1 MKKLVPILLA
11 IVLTISFTGCT
22 DPASSSFSDTS
33 TDTSSYA
40 NSMIS
45 SEDTLTESDIAGSE
59 PKVSR
64 SASSKLISSRTVS
77 AKAPVSSTAPR
88 KEISVLIPPG
98 FTVRKIAAR
107 MEAKGVCK
115 ADEFIKAANT
125 GDFSDYSVTNGI
137 TDPQKRCYRL
147 EGYLYPDTYTF
158 YENSDPEDVIKKILQ
173 NTQKK
178 LIGKYSRSDMTLD
191 QIITLASLIEK
202 EGGGN
207 SKESGKISSVLH
219 NRLKQGKVL
228 QLDAPIYYLENEM
241 GDADTQKYK
250 IWYNTYNY
258 QDREVKYDCPGLP
271 AGAICSPSAAS
282 LKAAADPEDTDY
294 LFFGSDKNKN
304 YFYAVTYDEFK
315 EKGAELGVT
324 VK

>member
-11 IVLTISFTGCT
+11 IVLTISFIGCT
-22 DPASSSFSDTS
+22 DSASSSFSDTS

-40 NSMIS
+40 NSIIS

-178 LIGKYSRSDMTLD
+178 LNGKYSHPDMTLD
-191 QIITLASLIEK
+191 QLITLASLIEK

-250 IWYNTYNY
+250 IWYNTYN
-258 QDREVKYDCPGLP
+258 KSGYDCPGLP

>member
-1 MKKLVPILLA
+1 
-11 IVLTISFTGCT
+11 
-22 DPASSSFSDTS
+22 
-33 TDTSSYA
+33 
-40 NSMIS
+40 
-45 SEDTLTESDIAGSE
+45 
-59 PKVSR
+59 
-64 SASSKLISSRTVS
+64 
-77 AKAPVSSTAPR
+77 
-88 KEISVLIPPG
+88 
-98 FTVRKIAAR
+98 

-115 ADEFIKAANT
+115 AADFMKAANT

-158 YENSDPEDVIKKILQ
+158 YENSDPEDVIKKILK

-178 LIGKYSRSDMTLD
+178 LVGKYSRSDMTLD

-207 SKESGKISSVLH
+207 TKESGKISSVLH
-219 NRLKQGKVL
+219 NRLKQGKTL

-241 GDADTQKYK
+241 DGADTQKYK
-250 IWYNTYNY
+250 IWYNTYN
-258 QDREVKYDCPGLP
+258 KSGYDCPGLP
-271 AGAICSPSAAS
+271 AGAICSPGAAS
-282 LKAAADPEDTDY
+282 LKAAANPEDTDY

-304 YFYAVTYDEFK
+304 YFYAVTYEEFK
-315 EKGAELGVT
+315 EKGTELGVT